1 MGTMPLLSCSGKK
14 SVIPAI
20 TNEMPHCHWCNGK
33 NVCYDPKAFFDSS
46 GYFDPEEAE
55 YNADQY
61 RYWLEDLADD
71 VCVA

>member
-1 MGTMPLLSCSGKK
+1 MPLLSCSGK

-20 TNEMPHCHWCNGK
+20 VSFEDMPHCHWCNGK
-33 NVCYDPKAFFDSS
+33 DVCYDPKEFLDGS

-61 RYWLEDLADD
+61 RYLLEDFADD
-71 VCVA
+71 ACAG